1 MLHIPL
7 KALYM
12 KELVIDLEAEKN
24 EIVKRY
30 RGLLRTSKATLQKGD
45 KRLIRKAFEMA
56 LESHKDMRRKSGEP
70 YIYHPIAVA
79 QIAAEE
85 IGLGTTSI
93 VCALLHDVVEDTDVS
108 LEDIE
113 REFGKKVAKIID
125 GLTKIS
131 GVFDTNSSL
140 QAENFRKMLLTLAD
154 DVRVILIKLADRL
167 HNMRTMEFMPRD
179 KQLKL
184 SSETVYLYAPLAHRL
199 GLYAIKSELED
210 LSMKYME
217 RETYQF
223 IKNKLNE
230 KKAEREKF
238 IYDFIKPVNKAL
250 ECQGIQA
257 DIFGRPKSIHSIWN
271 KMKKKAIPF
280 EEVYDLFAIR
290 IIIDSAP
297 DHEKSDCWKAYSI
310 ITDLYRPNPDRLR
323 DWISSPKVNGYE
335 SLHTTVMG
343 PRGQW
348 VEVQIRTTRM
358 NEIAEKGFAAHWKYK
373 ESSSDNGLDQWVQK
387 IREMLKNPES
397 NALEFL
403 DDFKMNLFADEI
415 FIFTPKGA
423 LIQLPYNATALD
435 FAFEIHSDV
444 GASCIGAKVNH
455 KLVPLNTKLQN
466 GDQVEIITSV
476 KQTPKEDWL
485 NFVVTAK
492 AKAKIKSALKEEK
505 RKIAEDG
512 KEILERKLKSLKI
525 TYNSENIQKLSYYFK
540 LPSTQDLFYNVAK
553 GLIDLKDLKEYQ
565 ASEKIIETRP
575 QERIDL
581 EQVQNLVRKA
591 KDSDLLLIGEDMQKI
606 DYKLAS
612 CCNPIPGDDVFGFIT
627 VNEGIKIHRTN
638 CPNAAKLMANY
649 GYRIVKARWTNQHEL
664 AFLTGLRITGID
676 DVGLINQLTTVISN
690 DFKVNM
696 RSITVDSD
704 NGIFEGTI
712 MVYVNDTEHLDNLI
726 KKLKQVK
733 GVTGVTRFDSA
744 APLEKAS

>member
-1 MLHIPL
+1 
-7 KALYM
+7 M
-12 KELVIDLEAEKN
+12 KEIVIDLEAEKN
-24 EIVKRY
+24 EILKRY
-30 RGLLRTSKATLQKGD
+30 RALLRASKSTLQKGD
-45 KRLIRKAFEMA
+45 KRMIRKAFDMA

-93 VCALLHDVVEDTDVS
+93 VCALLHDVVEDTDLT

-113 REFGKKVAKIID
+113 REFGKKVARIID

-217 RETYQF
+217 SETYQF
-223 IKNKLNE
+223 IKAKLNE
-230 KKAEREKF
+230 KKAERERF
-238 IYDFIKPVNKAL
+238 IRDFIEPIKKTL
-250 ECQGIQA
+250 EAQGLEA
-257 DIFGRPKSIHSIWN
+257 DVFGRPKSIHSIWN
-271 KMKKKAIPF
+271 KMKKKSIPF

-290 IIIDSAP
+290 IILDSAP
-297 DHEKSDCWKAYSI
+297 DQEKSECWKAYSI
-310 ITDLYRPNPDRLR
+310 VTDQYRPNPDRLR
-323 DWISSPKVNGYE
+323 DWISSPKANGYE

-348 VEVQIRTTRM
+348 VEVQIRTKRM

-373 ESSSDNGLDQWVQK
+373 EASTDSGLDQWIQK
-387 IREMLKNPES
+387 VREMLRNPDS
-397 NALEFL
+397 NALDFL
-403 DDFKMNLFADEI
+403 DDFKMNLFSDEI

-423 LIQLPYNATALD
+423 LIQLPSNATALD

-455 KLVPLNTKLQN
+455 KLVPLSYKLQN
-466 GDQVEIITSV
+466 GDQVEIITSS

-485 NFVVTAK
+485 SFVVTAK
-492 AKAKIKSALKEEK
+492 AKAKIKSSLKEEK
-505 RKIAEDG
+505 RKVAEDG

-525 TYNSENIQKLSYYFK
+525 TYNSDNLQKLSYYFK
-540 LPSTQDLFYNVAK
+540 LQTTQDLFYNVAR
-553 GLIDLKDLKEYQ
+553 GLIDLKDLREYQ
-565 ASEKIIETRP
+565 ASEKLIETKP
-575 QERIDL
+575 QDKIEA
-581 EQVQNLVRKA
+581 EQVQSLLKSIKA
-591 KDSDLLLIGEDMQKI
+591 KDSDILLIGEDLQKI
-606 DYKLAS
+606 DYTLAA

-638 CPNAAKLMANY
+638 CPNATKLMSNY
-649 GYRIVKARWTNQHEL
+649 GYRIVKARWTNQQEL

-676 DVGLINQLTTVISN
+676 DVGLINKLTTVIST
-690 DFKVNM
+690 DFGVNI

-704 NGIFEGTI
+704 NGIFEGSI
-712 MVYVNDTEHLDNLI
+712 MVYVNDTQHLDNLI
-726 KKLKQVK
+726 KRLKMVR
-733 GVTGVTRFDSA
+733 GVTAVTRFDS
-744 APLEKAS
+744 PQSIGRAS

>member
-1 MLHIPL
+1 
-7 KALYM
+7 M
-12 KELVIDLEAEKN
+12 KELVIDLEAEKA
-24 EIVKRY
+24 EILKRY
-30 RGLLRTSKATLQKGD
+30 RALLKSCRSTLEKGD
-45 KRLIRKAFEMA
+45 KRMIRKAFDMA
-56 LESHKDMRRKSGEP
+56 LESHAAMRRKSGEP

-93 VCALLHDVVEDTDVS
+93 VCALLHDVVEDTDVT

-113 REFGKKVAKIID
+113 REFGKKVAMIID

-217 RETYQF
+217 RETYSF

-238 IYDFIKPVNKAL
+238 IRDFIEPVKKAVAS
-250 ECQGIQA
+250 QGLHA
-257 DIFGRPKSIHSIWN
+257 DVFGRPKSIHSIWN
-271 KMKKKAIPF
+271 KMKKKSIPF

-290 IIIDSAP
+290 IILDSTP
-297 DHEKSDCWKAYSI
+297 ENEKADCWKAYSI
-310 ITDLYRPNPDRLR
+310 VTDLYRPNPDRLR
-323 DWISSPKVNGYE
+323 DWISSPKANGYE

-348 VEVQIRTTRM
+348 VEVQIRTVRM

-373 ESSSDNGLDQWVQK
+373 EQSTDSGLDQWVQK
-387 IREMLKNPES
+387 VREMLKNPES
-397 NALEFL
+397 NALDFL
-403 DDFKMNLFADEI
+403 DDFKMNLFSDEI

-423 LIQLPYNATALD
+423 LIQLPLNATALD
-435 FAFEIHSDV
+435 FAFEIHTDV

-455 KLVPLNTKLQN
+455 KLVPLNYKLQN
-466 GDQVEIITSV
+466 GDQVEIITSS

-485 NFVVTAK
+485 NIVVTAK

-505 RKIAEDG
+505 RKVAETG

-525 TYNSENIQKLSYYFK
+525 TYNSENIHKLSYYFK
-540 LPSTQDLFYNVAK
+540 LSSTLDLFYEVAK
-553 GLIDLKDLKEYQ
+553 GTIDMKDLKEYQ
-565 ASEKIIETRP
+565 ASERMIENKPQDKIEV
-575 QERIDL
+575 
-581 EQVQNLVRKA
+581 EQVQNLIKSIKA
-591 KDSDLLLIGEDMQKI
+591 KDSDILLIGEEMQKI
-606 DYKLAS
+606 DYKLAN

-627 VNEGIKIHRTN
+627 VSDGIKIHRTN
-638 CPNAAKLMANY
+638 CPNAAKLMSNY
-649 GYRIVKARWTNQHEL
+649 GYRIVKARWTNQQEL

-676 DVGLINQLTTVISN
+676 EVGLINQLTTVIST
-690 DFKVNM
+690 DFKVNI

-712 MVYVNDTEHLDNLI
+712 MVYVNDTHHLDNLI
-726 KKLKQVK
+726 KKLKLIK
-733 GVTGVTRFDSA
+733 GVTSVTRFDSA
-744 APLEKAS
+744 SEKVSVLNKN

>member
-1 MLHIPL
+1 
-7 KALYM
+7 M
-12 KELVIDLEAEKN
+12 KDLVIDLETEKT
-24 EIVKRY
+24 EILKRY
-30 RGLLRTSKATLQKGD
+30 RALLRASKSTLQKGD
-45 KRLIRKAFEMA
+45 KRMIRKAFEMA

-93 VCALLHDVVEDTDVS
+93 VCALLHDVVEDTDMT
-108 LEDIE
+108 LDDIE
-113 REFGKKVAKIID
+113 REFGKKVAMIID

-238 IYDFIKPVNKAL
+238 IRDFIEPVKKVL
-250 ECQGIQA
+250 EGQDLHA
-257 DIFGRPKSIHSIWN
+257 DLFGRPKSIHSIWN

-290 IIIDSAP
+290 IILDSTP
-297 DHEKSDCWKAYSI
+297 ESEKADCWKAYSI
-310 ITDLYRPNPDRLR
+310 VTDLYRPNPDRLR
-323 DWISSPKVNGYE
+323 DWISSPKANGYE

-348 VEVQIRTTRM
+348 VEVQIRTKRM

-373 ESSSDNGLDQWVQK
+373 ESSTDSGLDLWVQK
-387 IREMLKNPES
+387 VRDMLKNPDS
-397 NALEFL
+397 NALDFL
-403 DDFKMNLFADEI
+403 DDFKMNLFSDEI

-423 LIQLPYNATALD
+423 LIQLPLSATALD
-435 FAFEIHSDV
+435 FAFEIHTDV

-455 KLVPLNTKLQN
+455 KLVPLSHKLQN
-466 GDQVEIITSV
+466 GDQVEIITSS

-485 NFVVTAK
+485 NIVVTAK

-512 KEILERKLKSLKI
+512 KEILERKMKSLKI
-525 TYNSENIQKLSYYFK
+525 TYNSENIHKLSYFFK
-540 LPSTQDLFYNVAK
+540 LPSTQDLFYNIAK
-553 GLIDLKDLKEYQ
+553 GTIDMKDLKEYQ
-565 ASEKIIETRP
+565 ASEKVIENKP
-575 QERIDL
+575 QDKIEA
-581 EQVQNLVRKA
+581 EQVAGLLRSIKA
-591 KDSDLLLIGEDMQKI
+591 KDSDMLLIGEDMQKI
-606 DYKLAS
+606 DYKLAN
-612 CCNPIPGDDVFGFIT
+612 CCNPIPGDDVFGFVT
-627 VNEGIKIHRTN
+627 VSDGIKIHRTN

-649 GYRIVKARWTNQHEL
+649 GYRIVKAKWTNQQEL

-676 DVGLINQLTTVISN
+676 EVGLINQLTTVIST
-690 DFKVNM
+690 DFKVNI

-704 NGIFEGTI
+704 NGIFEGQI
-712 MVYVNDTEHLDNLI
+712 MVYVNDTDHLENLI
-726 KKLKQVK
+726 RKLKTVK
-733 GVTGVTRFDSA
+733 GITGVNRFDSVI
-744 APLEKAS
+744 EKAS

>member
-1 MLHIPL
+1 
-7 KALYM
+7 M

-24 EIVKRY
+24 EILKRY
-30 RGLLRTSKATLQKGD
+30 RALLRACKPTMQKGD
-45 KRLIRKAFEMA
+45 KRLIRLAFDMA

-93 VCALLHDVVEDTDVS
+93 VCALLHDVVEDTDVT
-108 LEDIE
+108 LDDIE

-217 RETYQF
+217 SETYQF

-230 KKAEREKF
+230 KKAERERF
-238 IYDFIKPVNKAL
+238 IRDFIEPIKKTL
-250 ECQGIQA
+250 ESQGLNSEV
-257 DIFGRPKSIHSIWN
+257 FGRPKSIHSIWN
-271 KMKKKAIPF
+271 KMKNKSIPF

-290 IIIDSAP
+290 IVLDSQP
-297 DHEKSDCWKAYSI
+297 ENEKSECWKAYSI
-310 ITDLYRPNPDRLR
+310 VTDQYRPNPDRLR

-348 VEVQIRTTRM
+348 VEVQIRTKRM

-373 ESSSDNGLDQWVQK
+373 ESSSDNGLDQWIHKV
-387 IREMLKNPES
+387 REMLRNPDS
-397 NALEFL
+397 NALDFL
-403 DDFKMNLFADEI
+403 DDFKMNLFSDEI

-423 LIQLPYNATALD
+423 LLQLPLNATALD

-455 KLVPLNTKLQN
+455 KLVPLSYKLQN
-466 GDQVEIITSV
+466 GDQVEIITSS

-525 TYNSENIQKLSYYFK
+525 TYNSENIHKLSYYFK
-540 LPSTQDLFYNVAK
+540 LGSTQDLFYNVAK
-553 GLIDLKDLKEYQ
+553 GLIDMKDLKEYQ
-565 ASEKIIETRP
+565 ISEKSVENKPQDKIEN
-575 QERIDL
+575 D
-581 EQVQNLVRKA
+581 QVQSLLRNIKT
-591 KDSDLLLIGEDMQKI
+591 KDSDILLIGEDMQKI
-606 DYKLAS
+606 DYKLAN

-627 VNEGIKIHRTN
+627 INDGIKIHRTN
-638 CPNAAKLMANY
+638 CPNATKLMSNY
-649 GYRIVKARWTNQHEL
+649 GYRVVKARWTNQHEL

-676 DVGLINQLTTVISN
+676 DVGLINKLTTVISN

-712 MVYVNDTEHLDNLI
+712 MVYVNDREHLDNLI
-726 KKLKQVK
+726 KRLKTVK
-733 GVTGVTRFDSA
+733 GITSVTRFDSA
-744 APLEKAS
+744 PAVEKAS

>member
-1 MLHIPL
+1 
-7 KALYM
+7 M
-12 KELVIDLEAEKN
+12 KELVIDLEVEKT
-24 EIVKRY
+24 EILKRY
-30 RGLLRTSKATLQKGD
+30 RALLRACKSTLEKGD
-45 KRLIRKAFEMA
+45 KRMIRKAFDMA
-56 LESHKDMRRKSGEP
+56 LESHAAMRRKSGEP

-93 VCALLHDVVEDTDVS
+93 VCALLHDVVEDTDVT
-108 LEDIE
+108 LDDIE

-154 DVRVILIKLADRL
+154 DVRVIVIKLADRL

-217 RETYQF
+217 RETYSF

-238 IYDFIKPVNKAL
+238 IRDFIEPVKKVIEGQGL
-250 ECQGIQA
+250 EA

-290 IIIDSAP
+290 VILDSTP
-297 DHEKSDCWKAYSI
+297 ESEKADCWKAYSI
-310 ITDLYRPNPDRLR
+310 VTDLYRPNPDRLR
-323 DWISSPKVNGYE
+323 DWISSPKANGYE

-348 VEVQIRTTRM
+348 VEVQIRTKRM

-373 ESSSDNGLDQWVQK
+373 ESSTDSGLDLWVQK
-387 IREMLKNPES
+387 VRDLLKNPES
-397 NALEFL
+397 NALDFL
-403 DDFKMNLFADEI
+403 DDFKMNLFSDEI

-423 LIQLPYNATALD
+423 LIQLPLNATALD
-435 FAFEIHSDV
+435 FAFEIHTDV

-455 KLVPLNTKLQN
+455 KLVPLSYKLQN
-466 GDQVEIITSV
+466 GDQVEIITSS

-505 RKIAEDG
+505 RKIAETG

-525 TYNSENIQKLSYYFK
+525 TYNSENIHKLSYFFK
-540 LPSTQDLFYNVAK
+540 LQSTLDLFFEVAQ
-553 GLIDLKDLKEYQ
+553 GNIDMKDLKEYQ
-565 ASEKIIETRP
+565 ASEKVIENKP
-575 QERIDL
+575 QDKIEA
-581 EQVQNLVRKA
+581 EQVQSLVRTLKA
-591 KDSDLLLIGEDMQKI
+591 KDSDMLLIGEDMQKI
-606 DYKLAS
+606 DYKLAN
-612 CCNPIPGDDVFGFIT
+612 CCNPIPGDDVFGFVT
-627 VNEGIKIHRTN
+627 VSDGIQIHRTN

-649 GYRIVKARWTNQHEL
+649 GYRIVKAKWTNQQEL

-676 DVGLINQLTTVISN
+676 EVGLINQLTTVISN
-690 DFKVNM
+690 DFKVNI

-712 MVYVNDTEHLDNLI
+712 MVYVNDTHHLDNLI
-726 KKLKQVK
+726 RKLKMIK
-733 GVTGVTRFDSA
+733 GISTVTRFDSEI
-744 APLEKAS
+744 EKAS

>member
-1 MLHIPL
+1 
-7 KALYM
+7 M
-12 KELVIDLEAEKN
+12 KDIAIDIEAEKN
-24 EIVKRY
+24 EILKRY
-30 RGLLRTSKATLQKGD
+30 RALLRACKSTLQKGD
-45 KRLIRKAFEMA
+45 KRMIRKAFDMA

-93 VCALLHDVVEDTDVS
+93 VCALLHDVVEDTDVT
-108 LEDIE
+108 LDDIE

-230 KKAEREKF
+230 KKTEREKF
-238 IYDFIKPVNKAL
+238 IRDFIEPLKKVL
-250 ECQGIQA
+250 EGQGLHA
-257 DIFGRPKSIHSIWN
+257 DVFGRPKSIHSIWN
-271 KMKKKAIPF
+271 KMKKKSIPF

-290 IIIDSAP
+290 IILDSAP
-297 DHEKSDCWKAYSI
+297 ENEKAECWKAYSI
-310 ITDLYRPNPDRLR
+310 VTDLYRPNPDRLR
-323 DWISSPKVNGYE
+323 DWISSPKANGYE

-348 VEVQIRTTRM
+348 VEVQIRTKRM

-373 ESSSDNGLDQWVQK
+373 ESSTDSGLDQWVQK
-387 IREMLKNPES
+387 VRDMLKNPES
-397 NALEFL
+397 NALDFI
-403 DDFKMNLFADEI
+403 DDFKMNLFSDEI

-423 LIQLPYNATALD
+423 LIQLPLNATALD
-435 FAFEIHSDV
+435 FAFEIHTDV

-455 KLVPLNTKLQN
+455 KLVPLSYKLQN
-466 GDQVEIITSV
+466 GDQVEVITSS

-485 NFVVTAK
+485 NIVVTAK

-505 RKIAEDG
+505 RKIADEG
-512 KEILERKLKSLKI
+512 KEILERKMKSLKI
-525 TYNSENIQKLSYYFK
+525 TYNSENIHKLSYYFK
-540 LPSTQDLFYNVAK
+540 LPSTQDLFFNVAK
-553 GLIDLKDLKEYQ
+553 GLIDMKDLKEYQ
-565 ASEKIIETRP
+565 ASEKVIENKP
-575 QERIDL
+575 QDKIEN
-581 EQVQNLVRKA
+581 EQVQSLLRNIKT
-591 KDSDLLLIGEDMQKI
+591 KDSDILLIGEDMQKI
-606 DYKLAS
+606 DYKLAN

-627 VNEGIKIHRTN
+627 VSDGIKIHRTN

-649 GYRIVKARWTNQHEL
+649 GYRIVKARWTNQQEL

-676 DVGLINQLTTVISN
+676 DVGLINKLTTVISN
-690 DFKVNM
+690 DFKVNI

-704 NGIFEGTI
+704 NGIFEGSI

-726 KKLKQVK
+726 KRLKMVK
-733 GVTGVTRFDSA
+733 GITSVTRFDSTDSSV
-744 APLEKAS
+744 EIAS

>member
-1 MLHIPL
+1 
-7 KALYM
+7 M
-12 KELVIDLEAEKN
+12 KELVIDIEAEKT
-24 EIVKRY
+24 EILKRY
-30 RGLLRTSKATLQKGD
+30 RALLRASKSTLQKGD
-45 KRLIRKAFEMA
+45 KRMIRKAFDMA

-93 VCALLHDVVEDTDVS
+93 VCALLHDVVEDTDIT
-108 LEDIE
+108 LDEIE
-113 REFGKKVAKIID
+113 NEFGKKVAKIID

-230 KKAEREKF
+230 KKTERERF
-238 IYDFIKPVNKAL
+238 IRDFIEPVKKTL
-250 ECQGIQA
+250 SSQGL
-257 DIFGRPKSIHSIWN
+257 DVDLFGRPKSIHSIWN
-271 KMKKKAIPF
+271 KMKKKAVPF

-290 IIIDSAP
+290 IILDSTP
-297 DHEKSDCWKAYSI
+297 ENEKADCWKAYSVV
-310 ITDLYRPNPDRLR
+310 TDLYRPNPDRLR
-323 DWISSPKVNGYE
+323 DWISSPKANGYE

-348 VEVQIRTTRM
+348 VEVQIRTKRM

-373 ESSSDNGLDQWVQK
+373 EASTDSGLDQWVNK
-387 IREMLKNPES
+387 VREMLKNPDA

-403 DDFKMNLFADEI
+403 DDFKMNLFSDEI

-423 LIQLPYNATALD
+423 LIQLPLNATALD
-435 FAFEIHSDV
+435 FAFEIHTDV

-455 KLVPLNTKLQN
+455 KLVPLSYKLQN
-466 GDQVEIITSV
+466 GDQVEIITSS
-476 KQTPKEDWL
+476 KQIPKEDWL

-492 AKAKIKSALKEEK
+492 AKSKIKSALKEEK

-512 KEILERKLKSLKI
+512 KEILERKMKSLKI
-525 TYNSENIQKLSYYFK
+525 TYNSENLHKLSFYFK
-540 LPSTQDLFYNVAK
+540 LLSTQDLFFNVAK
-553 GLIDLKDLKEYQ
+553 GSIDIKDLREYQ
-565 ASEKIIETRP
+565 QSEKVIENKP
-575 QERIDL
+575 QEKIDT
-581 EQVQNLVRKA
+581 EQVHTLLKNIKT
-591 KDSDLLLIGEDMQKI
+591 KDSDMLLIGEDMQKI
-606 DYKLAS
+606 DYKLAA

-627 VNEGIKIHRTN
+627 VSDGIKIHRTN

-649 GYRIVKARWTNQHEL
+649 GYRIVKAKWTNQQEL

-676 DVGLINQLTTVISN
+676 DVGLINKITTVISN

-704 NGIFEGTI
+704 NGIFEGSI

-726 KKLKQVK
+726 KRLKMVN
-733 GVTGVTRFDSA
+733 GVNNVTRFDTA
-744 APLEKAS
+744 IEKAS

>member
-1 MLHIPL
+1 
-7 KALYM
+7 M
-12 KELVIDLEAEKN
+12 KEIVIDLEAEKN
-24 EIVKRY
+24 EILKRY
-30 RGLLRTSKATLQKGD
+30 RTLLRASKSTLQKGD
-45 KRLIRKAFEMA
+45 KRMIRKAFELA

-93 VCALLHDVVEDTDVS
+93 VCALLHDVVEDTNMTLD
-108 LEDIE
+108 DIE
-113 REFGKKVAKIID
+113 REFGKKVAMIID

-217 RETYQF
+217 RETYQL
-223 IKNKLNE
+223 IKGKLNE
-230 KKAEREKF
+230 KKTEREKF
-238 IYDFIKPVNKAL
+238 ISDFIEPVKKVL
-250 ECQGIQA
+250 EGQGLEA
-257 DIFGRPKSIHSIWN
+257 DLFGRPKSIHSIWN
-271 KMKKKAIPF
+271 KMKKKTIPF

-290 IIIDSAP
+290 IILDSTP
-297 DHEKSDCWKAYSI
+297 ESEKADCWKAYSI
-310 ITDLYRPNPDRLR
+310 VTDLYRPNPDRLR
-323 DWISSPKVNGYE
+323 DWISSPKANGYE

-348 VEVQIRTTRM
+348 VEVQIRTKRM

-373 ESSSDNGLDQWVQK
+373 EASSDSGLDLWVQK
-387 IREMLKNPES
+387 VRDMLKNPDL
-397 NALEFL
+397 NALDFL
-403 DDFKMNLFADEI
+403 DDFKMNLFSDEI

-423 LIQLPYNATALD
+423 LIQLPLSATALD
-435 FAFEIHSDV
+435 FAFEIHTDV

-455 KLVPLNTKLQN
+455 KLVPLSHKLQN
-466 GDQVEIITSV
+466 GDQVEIITSS

-485 NFVVTAK
+485 NIVVTAK

-505 RKIAEDG
+505 RKVAEDG

-525 TYNSENIQKLSYYFK
+525 TYNSENIHKLSYYFK
-540 LPSTQDLFYNVAK
+540 LPSTQDLFFNVAK
-553 GLIDLKDLKEYQ
+553 GIIDMKDLKEYQ
-565 ASEKIIETRP
+565 VSEKVIENKPQDRIET
-575 QERIDL
+575 
-581 EQVQNLVRKA
+581 EQVQSLLRSIKA
-591 KDSDLLLIGEDMQKI
+591 KDTDMLLIGEDMQKI
-606 DYKLAS
+606 DYKLAN

-627 VNEGIKIHRTN
+627 VSDGIKIHRTN
-638 CPNAAKLMANY
+638 CPNAAKLMASY
-649 GYRIVKARWTNQHEL
+649 GYRIVKAKWTNQQEL

-676 DVGLINQLTTVISN
+676 EVGLINQLTTVIST
-690 DFKVNM
+690 DFKVNI

-704 NGIFEGTI
+704 NGIFEGQI
-712 MVYVNDTEHLDNLI
+712 MVYVNDTEHLENLVR
-726 KKLKQVK
+726 KLKTVK
-733 GVTGVTRFDSA
+733 GITGVNRFDSVI
-744 APLEKAS
+744 EKAS